1 VITGLDHVAVAV
13 RDFDAAADGYRR
25 LLGREPE
32 LQPGGGAK
40 RAWFHLAN
48 MSLEVIAPDGD
59 GHPGAPVK
67 QYLDAAGEGL
77 WLAAFAVEDVAA
89 TTKLF
94 ERRGLA
100 VEPMGELTRVHA
112 AGLRFVLWPQR
123 DHAISPAIA
132 GEAAAVGALDH
143 VVVQTPNAERAV
155 ANYGG
160 RFGLDLRLDRENAQ
174 WGARQLF
181 FRCGAAVFEV
191 GASLKQPLS
200 DAPDRFGGLAW
211 RTTDPEAL
219 HARLTADGFN
229 VSELRTGRKPG
240 TRVFTVRDAPG
251 NVPTL
256 VIQQDA

>member
-1 VITGLDHVAVAV
+1 V
-13 RDFDAAADGYRR
+13 RDFDAACGGYRR

-67 QYLDAAGEGL
+67 QYLDEAGEGL
-77 WLAAFAVEDVAA
+77 WLAAFAVDDVAA

-94 ERRGLA
+94 ERRGLS
-100 VEPMGELTRVHA
+100 VEPMGEFTRIHA

-123 DHAISPAIA
+123 ERAASPATS

-143 VVVQTPNAERAV
+143 VVVQTPNADRAV
-155 ANYGG
+155 GLYGAK
-160 RFGLDLRLDRENAQ
+160 FGLDLRLDRENAQ

-191 GASLKQPLS
+191 GASLKHPPS
-200 DAPDRFGGLAW
+200 DAPDKFGGLAW
-211 RTTDPEAL
+211 RVADPEAL
-219 HARLTADGFN
+219 HARLAGEGFN
-229 VSELRTGRKPG
+229 VSDLRTGRKPG
-240 TRVFTVRDAPG
+240 TRVFTVRAAPEG
-251 NVPTL
+251 MTLGGVPTL